1 MARKVITQN
10 DHNILYHHTGM
21 TTLPGCQCYGDCGCH
36 DNWIPQPYDYY
47 TVKRIG
53 KKTTTHTTLEE
64 ALIRWEFVQS
74 LITL

>member
-1 MARKVITQN
+1 MARKIVEQN

-21 TTLPGCQCYGDCGCH
+21 TAYTGCQCYGDCGCS
-36 DNWIPQPYDYY
+36 DSFKPAPYNYY

-53 KKTTTHTTLEE
+53 KKVTTHGTLED

-74 LITL
+74 LIK